1 MADQRTAT
9 EEAPIFVVG
18 VPRSGTTLL
27 AAMLGAHSRLDCG
40 PESRFFAAYRD
51 LPPSRKR
58 GLIEPSDWPARATR
72 FMCGLTNQGHPV
84 HELFGLEREAVQGWL
99 ERCEPSVAAMLES
112 LTAQRAARHGKT
124 RWVEKTPRHLLA
136 LPLIRRS
143 WPQAPIVRIVR
154 DPRDV
159 ALSLSRVPFF
169 GGSLVSNL
177 VHVDNYDRDSRA
189 FLARDRLSFTLRY
202 EDLVTDPV
210 GQLQR
215 LCHFLG
221 EEYQPGMID
230 SRQANGGVAAE
241 HEWWKSDVAGPID
254 TSRIGRWR
262 TEMPPEV
269 QGFAGLHLAGYLEE
283 HGYEGARPARRHLA
297 VVPVDHGLG
306 AKHEGMLLDLAARG
320 IAIGRPAPRSA
331 AQLAHQ
337 ADLVFFGVRGQLD
350 PMRGRGLRRRL
361 TGVGRLA
368 LSLAR
373 RRLRGRAALWV
384 RHHTR
389 RSRRPTDPGELIV
402 LALLR
407 LLARRVTSDRVAGL
421 VDGDLR

>member
-1 MADQRTAT
+1 MASHHPAT
-9 EEAPIFVVG
+9 GEAPIFVVG

-27 AAMLGAHSRLDCG
+27 AAMLSAHSRLDCG
-40 PESRFFAAYRD
+40 PESRFFPAHRD

-58 GLIEPSDWPARATR
+58 GLLEPSDWPAGATD
-72 FMCGLTNQGHPV
+72 FVCGLTNQGHRV

-99 ERCEPSVAAMLES
+99 EQCKPSVSAMLES
-112 LTAQRAARHGKT
+112 LTAQRAARNGKT
-124 RWVEKTPRHLLA
+124 RWVEKTPWHLLA

-143 WPQAPIVRIVR
+143 WPSAPIVRIVR

-189 FLARDRLSFTLRY
+189 FLSRDSLSFTLRY

-215 LCHFLG
+215 LCDLLG
-221 EEYQPGMID
+221 EDYQPGMID

-269 QGFAGLHLAGYLEE
+269 QEFAGLHLAGYLEE
-283 HGYEGARPARRHLA
+283 HGYEGARSARRYLV

-306 AKHEGMLLDLAARG
+306 VKHEGMLLDLAARG
-320 IAIGRPAPRSA
+320 IAIERPVPRSPA
-331 AQLAHQ
+331 ELAHQ
-337 ADLVFFGVRGQLD
+337 DDLVFCGVRGQLD
-350 PMRGRGLRRRL
+350 PLRGSGPRRRL
-361 TGVGRLA
+361 TGVARLA
-368 LSLAR
+368 LSLAHR
-373 RRLRGRAALWV
+373 RIRGRAALWV
-384 RHHTR
+384 RHPTR
-389 RSRRPTDPGELIV
+389 RPRRPTDPGELAV

-407 LLARRVTSDRVAGL
+407 LLARKVRSDRVARIIDTL
-421 VDGDLR
+421 P